1 MNKSILKMF
10 IEILNYDDDSLTFF
24 LQGLD
29 EEDRVSVSTNK
40 MAMNYYPLNE
50 ANK

>member
-24 LQGLD
+24 FAGFG
-29 EEDRVSVSTNK
+29 RGR
-40 MAMNYYPLNE
+40 
-50 ANK
+50 